1 MFVTAQFLQLTPC
14 WWVLNKIGTQLSG
27 SKDNEPD
34 WSYSGPEDTVQES
47 QFLIPSTLDFSVSG
61 VIPVTASELKAVNIP
76 AFHITSLNIMLSPT
90 SIAAAAPVLSNSC
103 LNSCNTSSAQNPN
116 SSVLNF
122 TLQHV
127 GLIPA
132 GMQVPANPVLQ
143 HVPISPK
150 AENSNHSS
158 ENMNLQEEKVSKN
171 ITTSLTTCPV
181 GNNCSNSFL
190 QVNFLNQYFFN
201 LDL

>member
-1 MFVTAQFLQLTPC
+1 M
-14 WWVLNKIGTQLSG
+14 
-27 SKDNEPD
+27 
-34 WSYSGPEDTVQES
+34 
-47 QFLIPSTLDFSVSG
+47 
-61 VIPVTASELKAVNIP
+61 TASELKAVNIP

-103 LNSCNTSSAQNPN
+103 LTSSNTSSAQNPN

-158 ENMNLQEEKVSKN
+158 ESTNLKEEKVSKN
-171 ITTSLTTCPV
+171 IATSLTMCPV
-181 GNNCSNSFL
+181 GNNSAVIPFCK
-190 QVNFLNQYFFN
+190 
-201 LDL
+201 